1 MIKVN
6 ESNKRLGPIAAR
18 NIAAGENKTDWFP
31 HRTFE
36 GLRDDLEIR
45 RILQRALSRE
55 EAPQALIDVI
65 RKEIR
70 R

>member
-6 ESNKRLGPIAAR
+6 ERSKCLGRVAAR
-18 NIAAGENKTDWFP
+18 NLTIAEPRTDWFP

-45 RILQRALSRE
+45 RLLQRALESE
-55 EAPQALIDVI
+55 KAPLSLIEAI
-65 RKEIR
+65 KKGIR